1 MQEYTDGHL
10 TDALAQIRERGFDIG
25 CHVVMNSLEWS
36 VVDAT
41 SDAMSLKNDQNAE
54 LQEMSAS
61 SLLAQCTLSSPKSEE
76 VLHYRLWFRPD
87 ELV

>member
-25 CHVVMNSLEWS
+25 CRVVMNSLEWA

-41 SDAMSLKNDQNAE
+41 SDVVSLKNDQNGE

-61 SLLAQCTLSSPKSEE
+61 SFFGTMHAFEPQVRRSLAPRMAL
-76 VLHYRLWFRPD
+76 
-87 ELV
+87 